1 MKVAKYILYDPN
13 VDYNKNDIFAENSTN
28 EKKSSYKTQK
38 GKEIKYET
46 LPLFTDEDFYTGRRS
61 DNLQRKEDLSRNKLR
76 RLEEREI
83 CIVERVFTESKA
95 FSFSGKERIESIEDV
110 AYIFDQ
116 LEMTSNE
123 NSFLVMT

>member
-95 FSFSGKERIESIEDV
+95 FSFSGKERIESVEDV

>member
-46 LPLFTDEDFYTGRRS
+46 LSLFPDEAFDAGRRS

>member
-1 MKVAKYILYDPN
+1 MKMAKYILYDPN

-95 FSFSGKERIESIEDV
+95 FSFSGKERIESVEDV

>member
-123 NSFLVMT
+123 N